1 MKKNEIKQRVVDM
14 KWAAQA
20 KVTSFKE
27 DVKETLRKAPDWI
40 SENKEV
46 CIAFLVSTGA
56 VAKQAISLYD
66 HTQQRKQQMAV
77 EWRVWDPKLGIYW
90 YLKRPMTSSEKQRL
104 MRETAG
110 GVPVGEVLE
119 SMHILK

>member
-46 CIAFLVSTGA
+46 CIAFLVSVGA
-56 VAKQAISLYD
+56 VVKQSISLYD
-66 HTQQRKQQMAV
+66 HTQQRKQQMSV
-77 EWRVWDPKLGIYW
+77 EWSVWDPNLGIYW
-90 YLKRPMTSSEKQRL
+90 YLKRPMTSSEKKRL